1 MPQPNMKRAFE
12 VKTKVAVAAFAA
24 VAGVCTAGAFVNC
37 LTTAIASVAL
47 LIISGFRSGATGE
60 LGGGAISVRDA
71 MALASVRH
79 TLPNGTVAVGF
90 HPYLLDV
97 GTDHRVSVGKFEA
110 LATRLTTGHVRIS
123 AKVDQGSVFRWRRT
137 DDDPGHTKYVDAL
150 YNDLNIGR
158 TGLRSD
164 GGNQNLA
171 NHVGEA
177 VAQTMIGSQAETVC
191 AALINGDTNG
201 EIIATEWFI
210 RAGDGSSGSTPSGAC
225 DNA

>member
-1 MPQPNMKRAFE
+1 MSGSNVKRAFE

-24 VAGVCTAGAFVNC
+24 VAGVCTAGAFLNC

-47 LIISGFRSGATGE
+47 LIISGFRSGAHGE
-60 LGGGAISVRDA
+60 TGGAISVRDA

-79 TLPNGTVAVGF
+79 ALPNGTLAMGF

-97 GTDHRVSVGKFEA
+97 GTHHKVSVGKFEA
-110 LATRLTTGHVRIS
+110 FATRLTTGHVRIS
-123 AKVDQGSVFRWRRT
+123 AQVNQGPVRRWRRT
-137 DDDPGHTKYVDAL
+137 DDNPGDTRYVDVL

-158 TGLRSD
+158 TGLRND

-171 NHVGEA
+171 DEVGEA
-177 VAQTMIGSQAETVC
+177 VAQTMIGSRAETVC
-191 AALINGDTNG
+191 AALINPDTNG